1 MNPAALMRKLLAGG
15 ACLPALLLCLPAAPA
30 LGGEVGIAEFMARL
44 PDMLESAPQPPD
56 VSEAQV
62 VELEDGDY
70 ETYIFVNEA
79 RDHPP
84 VPVNFGGDGR
94 LEVTRKD
101 NGEHVRVRYRR
112 KDGSYDP
119 AALAKLNRVMHCSL
133 TGRETAMSV
142 RLIEILDVVEDKFG
156 KKGILLLSGYRTPT
170 LNARVKGAAR
180 RSTHMLGW
188 AADIRIPGHT
198 AGEIEAYASKGG
210 AGGVG
215 YYPDAGFVHLDAGR
229 PRNWT
234 VRSAPAAAKPVPV
247 PVKK

>member
-1 MNPAALMRKLLAGG
+1 MAYPSFLLSVLLLFC
-15 ACLPALLLCLPAAPA
+15 CLPAGA
-30 LGGEVGIAEFMARL
+30 GSGEIGIKEFMERL
-44 PDMLESAPQPPD
+44 PDMLESAPQPPE
-56 VSEAQV
+56 VTEAQV

-84 VPVNFGGDGR
+84 RPVNFGGDGR
-94 LEVTRKD
+94 LSVTRQD
-101 NGEHVRVRYRR
+101 NGEHVSVRYRR
-112 KDGSYDP
+112 KNGSYDP

-156 KKGILLLSGYRTPT
+156 KKGIVLLSGYRTPT

-198 AGEIEAYASKGG
+198 AAEIEAFARKGG

-215 YYPDAGFVHLDAGR
+215 FYPDAGFVHLDAGR

-234 VRSAPAAAKPVPV
+234 VRSAPSGKPA
-247 PVKK
+247 PVKVK

>member
-1 MNPAALMRKLLAGG
+1 MAYPGLTLPLLF
-15 ACLPALLLCLPAAPA
+15 LLCCFPAGPA
-30 LGGEVGIAEFMARL
+30 LGGEVSVSEFMERL
-44 PDMLESAPQPPD
+44 PDMLEAEPQPPE
-56 VSEAQV
+56 VTEAQV

-94 LEVTRKD
+94 LEITRKD
-101 NGEHVRVRYRR
+101 NGERVRVRYRR
-112 KDGSYDP
+112 KDGSYDKR
-119 AALAKLNRVMHCSL
+119 ALAKLNRVMRCSL
-133 TGRETAMSV
+133 TGKETAMSV
-142 RLIEILDVVEDKFG
+142 RLFEILDVVEDKFG
-156 KKGILLLSGYRTPT
+156 KKGLVLLSGYRTPK

-198 AGEIEAYASKGG
+198 AAEIEAFARKGG

-229 PRNWT
+229 PRSWT
-234 VRSAPAAAKPVPV
+234 VRSPRPAAI

>member
-1 MNPAALMRKLLAGG
+1 MAYPYLLIPLALLCC
-15 ACLPALLLCLPAAPA
+15 CLPPGQAR
-30 LGGEVGIAEFMARL
+30 GGEVSISEFMERL
-44 PDMLESAPQPPD
+44 PDMLESVPQPPE
-56 VSEAQV
+56 VTEAQV
-62 VELEDGDY
+62 VALEDGDY

-84 VPVNFGGDGR
+84 RPVNFGGDGR
-94 LEVTRKD
+94 LEITRKD
-101 NGEHVRVRYRR
+101 NGEHVRARYRR

-119 AALAKLNRVMHCSL
+119 AGLAKLNRVMHCSL
-133 TGRETAMSV
+133 TGKEIAMSV

-156 KKGILLLSGYRTPT
+156 KKGIILLSGYRTPT

-198 AGEIEAYASKGG
+198 AEEIEAYARKGG

-229 PRNWT
+229 PRSWT
-234 VRSAPAAAKPVPV
+234 VRSAPPVAPAPAKH
-247 PVKK
+247 